1 MSHPIVVKWGKETVE
16 VNLVPS
22 GGVKGLKAELEEKTG
37 VPQDRQKI
45 MPKSKGE
52 ARSRLDLSVV
62 MMCLHVM
69 HVMFVQRVQYCR
81 LCAVVLYD
89 VNSYPACSVL
99 KFVSAREILAHNAC
113 ICNGIFFRPAR
124 SLIQ

>member
-52 ARSRLDLSVV
+52 TRSRLGLA
-62 MMCLHVM
+62 CLW
-69 HVMFVQRVQYCR
+69 
-81 LCAVVLYD
+81 
-89 VNSYPACSVL
+89 S
-99 KFVSAREILAHNAC
+99 
-113 ICNGIFFRPAR
+113 
-124 SLIQ
+124 

>member
-52 ARSRLDLSVV
+52 RLW
-62 MMCLHVM
+62 
-69 HVMFVQRVQYCR
+69 
-81 LCAVVLYD
+81 LCALER
-89 VNSYPACSVL
+89 ACMPC
-99 KFVSAREILAHNAC
+99 A
-113 ICNGIFFRPAR
+113 
-124 SLIQ
+124 

>member
-16 VNLVPS
+16 VNLIPS

-52 ARSRLDLSVV
+52 VCLAAAPVCGHDVMCMHRMYVSMLRL
-62 MMCLHVM
+62 
-69 HVMFVQRVQYCR
+69 
-81 LCAVVLYD
+81 AW
-89 VNSYPACSVL
+89 A
-99 KFVSAREILAHNAC
+99 
-113 ICNGIFFRPAR
+113 GIA
-124 SLIQ
+124 LLL